1 MLDGEYAARLVCVNE
16 NLVIAATKLK
26 DHNAAKFLD
35 MGFQLYGAI
44 HLLIWLSMCLFMGL
58 FTDMFFFFPR
68 TFLTAENLKV
78 RIGLLDCFYTGQSP
92 GVLTVFRAG
101 QSPARSLGGAGKS
114 GRVGLTLSV

>member
-58 FTDMFFFFPR
+58 FTDMFFFFPAHLFDR
-68 TFLTAENLKV
+68 RESQSPDWAAGLFLYWPVSRCA
-78 RIGLLDCFYTGQSP
+78 DCF
-92 GVLTVFRAG
+92 
-101 QSPARSLGGAGKS
+101 
-114 GRVGLTLSV
+114 